1 MKLVVYHNSIPN
13 KKNPEKIE
21 ILKNFSEGA
30 KLCGDEI
37 VDSYDYNYISADVG
51 MIQGWLGYN
60 PSPSLHLKLR
70 DTVIKNQIKN
80 RRYVLTA
87 DSNLFLYANP
97 ANTPHHYLR
106 YSFNGVFP
114 STGIYFDTTVDSTR
128 WRQISRDLNLSLK
141 DYRTT
146 GNHILLCLQRNEGW
160 SMGSVNIQDW
170 AIEIIN
176 KIRQHSDRLIVVRPH
191 PGDKQSKAILT
202 PGHPLCRL
210 PFSDNI
216 KLSTNDSILDDLQ
229 NCWAAVNYN
238 SSPVVS
244 AAIEG
249 VPIFVADK
257 EKSQCA
263 EISNEIENI
272 EAPILHDR
280 QQWVERISMF
290 HWKFSEL
297 QNGTCWQHMRKF
309 ISNDL

>member
-1 MKLVVYHNSIPN
+1 
-13 KKNPEKIE
+13 
-21 ILKNFSEGA
+21 
-30 KLCGDEI
+30 
-37 VDSYDYNYISADVG
+37 
-51 MIQGWLGYN
+51 
-60 PSPSLHLKLR
+60 
-70 DTVIKNQIKN
+70 
-80 RRYVLTA
+80 
-87 DSNLFLYANP
+87 
-97 ANTPHHYLR
+97 
-106 YSFNGVFP
+106 
-114 STGIYFDTTVDSTR
+114 
-128 WRQISRDLNLSLK
+128 
-141 DYRTT
+141 
-146 GNHILLCLQRNEGW
+146 
-160 SMGSVNIQDW
+160 
-170 AIEIIN
+170 
-176 KIRQHSDRLIVVRPH
+176 
-191 PGDKQSKAILT
+191 
-202 PGHPLCRL
+202 L

-309 ISNDL
+309 ISNVV